1 MPAAVQTWVLRIATA
16 IARFRRPAVGV
27 VSIFFQ
33 PLMAP
38 LFDVPAR
45 DPAMTMLAGGELIV
59 VSLVYVALLR
69 DPVRLRPLYWIAA
82 ADQVA
87 AIALPL
93 SAVLHGYIPA
103 TLKILGPMPL
113 NALLVAIF
121 VWGALRRPANRAA

>member
-1 MPAAVQTWVLRIATA
+1 MALQTWVLRIATA
-16 IARFRRPAVGV
+16 IAGFVDLAVGV

-33 PLMAP
+33 PLMGP
-38 LFDVPAR
+38 LLDVPAR
-45 DPAMTMLAGGELIV
+45 DPAMTMLAGGELV
-59 VSLVYVALLR
+59 VASLVYVALLR

-121 VWGALRRPANRAA
+121 VWGALRRPANRVA